1 MADDTNDKGP
11 MVTPRE
17 GSRLLPREGNSRT
30 NSKRISSRPTSREAK
45 GTLSPGSFSPVRKS
59 MLTVPHL
66 SPPPS
71 RDGRNEKEK
80 ADYLKRGVTRMA
92 HHQSS
97 DVTLRSE
104 RDELV
109 DRITAAGN
117 GSLMRGWRTTL
128 DPEGELQVDYDDFCR
143 VTGSWKWVGDI
154 NALFGGDGDLDHLQ
168 LSEIAP
174 KEGKL
179 MTNFMK
185 WIKEEFG
192 SPAGFFCA
200 LDANKKG
207 KVARHSFVSFCVN
220 RSFKAA
226 ESDINRVFDCIDT
239 GDIGFIL
246 KEDCIFLEVDPAI
259 RYEERQRGGVVKEWK
274 DRAAMEFLQ
283 HAKTGIRGLPG
294 DSSSALPDRHRLA
307 PRPWQAGAFEQ
318 IPMVVCQ
325 RRQERE
331 REARFKQKFARAT
344 FLRQLRTAY
353 GNEVRGLRRD
363 VTPDGYMATLSDIRR
378 YCRQVDLPVQ
388 ISDLWASLDTD
399 GDGRVRMEELCSHR
413 AEALAKF
420 KDWTSRRFGR
430 AVGIWDS
437 QEALRARARRR
448 AQGSWVSESK
458 MLASSFGEALRELGW
473 PGVQNAEERSFV
485 FTSLDS
491 MGCNLITLQD
501 LEWLDRWQPS
511 EFLAADPNPSAWVEL
526 KELLVK
532 TYSHPLRAWRIL
544 DRDSSNRIAWTEFRD
559 VCKKVR
565 YTGDCVGAWRA
576 LDTDMS
582 GYISMREYDPESEEL
597 LTSFKEWADSH
608 FGSVR
613 HCFKALDSD
622 RSGSVT
628 FPELKRA
635 CHKMKWT
642 GNVRTLFDC
651 LDIDSADR
659 RNRDAATGKRAISL
673 EEIAF
678 LDSWNVDPRIE
689 VAEIEDALA
698 EAEAKRVL
706 MVSLSLPAKLVH
718 VVNIAGVMEVDGD
731 SKKAVLALSGE
742 QKVGRTKSGP
752 LPVSLNDS
760 GELPVMKRR
769 NSAPQRPHSQ
779 GNQRKRGEKNRG
791 LDARKSP
798 KHRKEVE
805 CRPCTE
811 NSWLRSFTS
820 FQAVEAR
827 R

>member
-1 MADDTNDKGP
+1 MAEEEQKKYDAQLIRLKDCQSQLDTDDLDEEERKALAEVSKKGYYHARP
-11 MVTPRE
+11 KTQEAP
-17 GSRLLPREGNSRT
+17 SPP
-30 NSKRISSRPTSREAK
+30 RISPEEVQHHQQVKSST
-45 GTLSPGSFSPVRKS
+45 VRKRS
-59 MLTVPHL
+59 TFDSFQQKWDKFDREEPDVKVVEEKKSTPVQRDRGFWCSFCLALQFSARTHRP
-66 SPPPS
+66 
-71 RDGRNEKEK
+71 DGRNEKEK

-185 WIKEEFG
+185 WVKEEFG

-207 KVARHSFVSFCVN
+207 KARSSKENDSSNVMTRLCKQLLRRGRKTSDCGHFVTDLSPTPFTESAQAKRTLSGGSINEKKPWWITRPQWENISKNLGPQYCAFLDLTEVELQGLFPFHFTLCIEALNYGDYFLKQEDQWEHVTQAKTGTLKVYSLGKMITGWNYGYSSFQETHFIRSSLDQPFPSVNRTMLCAAGMTYFGRERTQGSALHMVVENSVVVAYHKQGIVPQLFALFTSIGGYVTFLSIVFTSFFIKKYPESSVSEIYEARTLVFGSMWSRRKSDNETHVNFPEPLPLFSGLSKAVARHSFVSFCVN

-378 YCRQVDLPVQ
+378 YCRQAPT
-388 ISDLWASLDTD
+388 WD
-399 GDGRVRMEELCSHR
+399 G
-413 AEALAKF
+413 
-420 KDWTSRRFGR
+420 
-430 AVGIWDS
+430 
-437 QEALRARARRR
+437 
-448 AQGSWVSESK
+448 
-458 MLASSFGEALRELGW
+458 
-473 PGVQNAEERSFV
+473 
-485 FTSLDS
+485 
-491 MGCNLITLQD
+491 
-501 LEWLDRWQPS
+501 
-511 EFLAADPNPSAWVEL
+511 
-526 KELLVK
+526 
-532 TYSHPLRAWRIL
+532 
-544 DRDSSNRIAWTEFRD
+544 
-559 VCKKVR
+559 
-565 YTGDCVGAWRA
+565 
-576 LDTDMS
+576 
-582 GYISMREYDPESEEL
+582 
-597 LTSFKEWADSH
+597 
-608 FGSVR
+608 
-613 HCFKALDSD
+613 
-622 RSGSVT
+622 
-628 FPELKRA
+628 
-635 CHKMKWT
+635 
-642 GNVRTLFDC
+642 
-651 LDIDSADR
+651 
-659 RNRDAATGKRAISL
+659 
-673 EEIAF
+673 
-678 LDSWNVDPRIE
+678 
-689 VAEIEDALA
+689 
-698 EAEAKRVL
+698 
-706 MVSLSLPAKLVH
+706 
-718 VVNIAGVMEVDGD
+718 
-731 SKKAVLALSGE
+731 
-742 QKVGRTKSGP
+742 
-752 LPVSLNDS
+752 
-760 GELPVMKRR
+760 
-769 NSAPQRPHSQ
+769 
-779 GNQRKRGEKNRG
+779 
-791 LDARKSP
+791 
-798 KHRKEVE
+798 
-805 CRPCTE
+805 
-811 NSWLRSFTS
+811 
-820 FQAVEAR
+820 
-827 R
+827 